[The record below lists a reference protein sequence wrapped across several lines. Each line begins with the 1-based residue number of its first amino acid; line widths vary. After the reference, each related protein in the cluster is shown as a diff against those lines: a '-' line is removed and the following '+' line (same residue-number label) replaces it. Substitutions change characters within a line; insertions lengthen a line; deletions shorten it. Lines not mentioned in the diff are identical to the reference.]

1 MKRTLLIPSLIILLV
16 SSPPDASASVLFGVR
31 FSGLTDLYQVDQTSG
46 SLSSIG
52 PSGRD
57 WIGDLTSDTRP
68 GSQRIWGVRISEN
81 RLYEFDPVTGAGSP
95 GAVLNS
101 PDNMVSLAFDPVG
114 GKLYGNT
121 SLGFGAPFDALYE
134 IDPATG
140 NSTFIGRIGFNNVYA
155 LAFDQAGQLF
165 GVADASK
172 EFISISTATGNGA
185 LIAPLRLSLAFDIAS
200 RPEDNTMFLA
210 DSGTFSLYT
219 IDTANGLTSLVGP
232 YGQSENIV
240 GLAFS
245 AIPEPSTLAS
255 AGLLAGLAVGSH
267 LWRRRRAARS

>member
-1 MKRTLLIPSLIILLV
+1 MKRTLLIPSLITLLV
-16 SSPPDASASVLFGVR
+16 GGTFNTSASVLFGVR
-31 FSGLTDLYQVDQTSG
+31 FAALTDLYEVDQTSG

-57 WIGDLTSDTRP
+57 GIGDLTSDTRP
-68 GSQRIWGVRISEN
+68 GSQRIWGIRISEN
-81 RLYEFDPVTGAGSP
+81 RLYEFNPATGAGTP
-95 GAVLNS
+95 GALLNS

-114 GKLYGNT
+114 GRLYGNT

-140 NSTFIGRIGFNNVYA
+140 NSTFIGRIGFHNVYA

-165 GVADASK
+165 GVADESN

-185 LIAPLRLSLAFDIAS
+185 LIAPLPLSFSFDIAS

-219 IDTANGLTSLVGP
+219 INTANGLTALVGP
-232 YGQSENIV
+232 YSQSENIV

>member
-1 MKRTLLIPSLIILLV
+1 MKRTLLIPSLVTLLV
-16 SSPPDASASVLFGVR
+16 GGTLNPSASVLFGVR
-31 FSGLTDLYQVDQTSG
+31 FAGLTDLYEVDQTLG
-46 SLSSIG
+46 TLSSIG

-57 WIGDLTSDTRP
+57 GIGDLTSDTRP
-68 GSQRIWGVRISEN
+68 GSPRIWGIRISEN
-81 RLYEFDPVTGAGSP
+81 RLYEFDPATGAGAA

-114 GKLYGNT
+114 GRLYGNT

-134 IDPATG
+134 IDPLTG
-140 NSTFIGRIGFNNVYA
+140 NSTFIGRIGFQNVYA

-165 GVADASK
+165 GVADESN
-172 EFISISTATGNGA
+172 EFISISTGTGNGA
-185 LIAPLRLSLAFDIAS
+185 LIAPLALGLAFDLAS

-219 IDTANGLTSLVGP
+219 VDTGSGALGLVGP

-255 AGLLAGLAVGSH
+255 AGLLAGLAVGGR
-267 LWRRRRAARS
+267 LWRRRRAARR